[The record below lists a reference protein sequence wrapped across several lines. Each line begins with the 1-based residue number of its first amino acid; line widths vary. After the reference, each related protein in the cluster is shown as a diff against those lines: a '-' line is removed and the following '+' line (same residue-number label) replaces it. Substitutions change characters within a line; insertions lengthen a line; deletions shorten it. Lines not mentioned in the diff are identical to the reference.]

1 MQSELDWLEQ
11 ADGGETVKKA
21 YDHFMTTDPDMRE
34 FLGPIETKWDDL
46 TGRELRQRAGK
57 VAMMRG
63 ASADNMVDKIIYLD
77 PMPHIRID
85 NAKDLQGW
93 YQPKT
98 PASPRSRPRPCYT
111 DAMLT
116 EPYGGTCHVGCSF
129 CYINAG
135 FRGYRGAGLS
145 TVPVNYG
152 DQVRKQL
159 SKMRSSAAGY
169 FQSFSDPFLAI
180 EDYYHNTQQ
189 AAQAFVDA
197 GLPVFFLS
205 RLSYP
210 GWAFD
215 LIKQNKY
222 SYAQK
227 SINTPDPEDWK
238 KLSPGALPLLDHM
251 DQIKELKRAGIYVSI
266 QVNPIIPGIV
276 DHDDVE
282 RLFEMLREA
291 GADHV
296 IVKFV
301 EAGFSWAPAMVDRIV
316 KRFGDNRAARFRELF
331 TQNIGSMRT
340 IAEDYRLEGHHRYRA
355 KATKLGLTYS
365 VCYEYRHV
373 PGTAG
378 VSIGREFMTSEQCH
392 GHRVPMFSRLT
403 TDVPFTEVEVCPP
416 SGCLTCGDDNAGKPR
431 CGNELFGQAK
441 ALRGTDFRKPVI
453 LA

>member
-1 MQSELDWLEQ
+1 MQSELDWLAQ

-63 ASADNMVDKIIYLD
+63 ASADNMVDKVIYLD

-98 PASPRSRPRPCYT
+98 PASNRSRPRPCYT

-159 SKMRSSAAGY
+159 SKMKASAAGY

-180 EDYYHNTQQ
+180 EDYYHNTQR
-189 AAQAFVDA
+189 AAEAFVEV

-276 DHDDVE
+276 DHEDVE

-316 KRFGDNRAARFRELF
+316 KRFGDNRASRFRELF

-340 IAEDYRLEGHHRYRA
+340 VAEEYRLEGHHRYQA

-392 GHRVPMFSRLT
+392 GHRVPMFSRLDT
-403 TDVPFTEVEVCPP
+403 AVPFTEVEVCPP
-416 SGCLTCGDDNAGKPR
+416 SGCLTCGDDNAGKPL

-453 LA
+453 QL